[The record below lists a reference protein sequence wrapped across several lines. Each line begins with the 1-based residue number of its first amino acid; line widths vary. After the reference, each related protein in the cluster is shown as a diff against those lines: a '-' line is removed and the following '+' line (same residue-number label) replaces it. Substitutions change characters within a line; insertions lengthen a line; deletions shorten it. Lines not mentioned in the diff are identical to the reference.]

1 MFQLCGNI
9 QRRFLGKTMMKFS
22 KLSVILQGIGMPLAI
37 APLIIILS
45 ACNDQPQNNP
55 NTQNP
60 DSTPQG
66 QVTRVLWNRI
76 KSRGQ
81 LVCGVSGELPGF
93 SFVGTDGKYSGI
105 DVDICRAVAAAVFDN
120 PDAVEYR
127 NLNTKERFT
136 ALQTGEVDILSRNT
150 SWTFSRATSQ
160 GLDFAPVVFYDGQAV
175 MVRKNSNIKSIKD
188 LKDKAI
194 CVQTGTTTEQNLA
207 DQMRKRGITYKPV
220 VFEDVNITFATYAE
234 GRCDAVTTDRSAL
247 VSRRTTLPKPEDN
260 IILDDVLSSEP
271 LAPAVAKGDTKWSD
285 IVTWT
290 VYALV
295 KAEELGINS
304 QNLAEFAN
312 SKDPDIKRFLGTEGN
327 LGEGIGLT
335 KDFAAKIIKHVGNYG
350 EIYDRNLGAKTKL
363 NLPRGQN
370 QISTKGG
377 LLYSP
382 PFR

>member
-1 MFQLCGNI
+1 
-9 QRRFLGKTMMKFS
+9 MMKFR

-37 APLIIILS
+37 APLILILS

-60 DSTPQG
+60 VSTPQG

-127 NLNTKERFT
+127 NLNAKERFT

-285 IVTWT
+285 IVKWT

-350 EIYDRNLGAKTKL
+350 EIYDRNLGTRTKL

>member
-1 MFQLCGNI
+1 
-9 QRRFLGKTMMKFS
+9 MKFN
-22 KLSVILQGIGMPLAI
+22 KFSVILSGIAI
-37 APLIIILS
+37 IPLIFALS
-45 ACNDQPQNNP
+45 ACSDEPQNNV
-55 NTQNP
+55 N
-60 DSTPQG
+60 SPQG
-66 QVTRVLWNRI
+66 QVTRVLWSRI

-81 LVCGVSGELPGF
+81 LVCGISGELPGF

-105 DVDICRAVAAAVFDN
+105 DVDICRAIAAAVFDN
-120 PDAVEYR
+120 ADAVEYR
-127 NLNTKERFT
+127 TLNAKERFT
-136 ALQTGEVDILSRNT
+136 ALQTGEVDVLSRNT
-150 SWTFSRATSQ
+150 SWTFSRATAQ

-175 MVRKNSNIKSIKD
+175 MVRKNSNIKSVKD

-207 DQMRKRGITYKPV
+207 DQMRKQGITYKPV
-220 VFEDVNITFATYAE
+220 VFEDVNVTFATYTE
-234 GRCDAVTTDRSAL
+234 GRCDAITTDRSAL
-247 VSRRTTLPKPEDN
+247 VSRRTTLAKPEDN
-260 IILDDVLSSEP
+260 VILDDVLSSEP
-271 LAPAVAKGDTKWSD
+271 LAPAVAKGDTQWSD

-290 VYALV
+290 IYSLI

-312 SKDPDIKRFLGTEGN
+312 SQDPDIKRFLGTEGN

-335 KDFAAKIIKHVGNYG
+335 NDFAARIIKQVGNYG
-350 EIYDRNLGAKTKL
+350 EIYDRNLGTKTNI

-370 QISTKGG
+370 QLGTKGG